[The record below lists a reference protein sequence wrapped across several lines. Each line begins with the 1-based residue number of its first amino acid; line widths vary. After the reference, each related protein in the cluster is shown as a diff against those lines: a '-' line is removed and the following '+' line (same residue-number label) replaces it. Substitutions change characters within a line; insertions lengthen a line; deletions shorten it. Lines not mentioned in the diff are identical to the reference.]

1 MARMKPKNRINSKAQ
16 AEAAMASLNKIDTE
30 LARMDLDE
38 ADAIAAIREKY
49 ARMQREAGRV
59 SMEAE
64 KALLVKELEA
74 WAEADKEH
82 WPKKTMETPF
92 GCLGFRVGNPAVV
105 LVKKVAKNLDAAL
118 ALLQARLK
126 AYVRDVPQIDK
137 EKILAAAR
145 DEETWPQEEVELA
158 KCGLAV
164 KQDDEFW
171 IETSASKDLEAA
183 AQKLRAA

>member
-1 MARMKPKNRINSKAQ
+1 MARIKPKNSITTKAQ
-16 AEAAMASLNKIDTE
+16 AEAAMSKLNNIDMV
-30 LARMDLDE
+30 LANWNLQE
-38 ADAIAAIREKY
+38 ANEIAALREYHAK
-49 ARMQREAGRV
+49 AQRKDGRP
-59 SMEAE
+59 SFEAE

-74 WAEADKEH
+74 WADQDSAT

-105 LVKKVAKNLDAAL
+105 LIKKMAKNMKCALELLDEYSP
-118 ALLQARLK
+118 QF
-126 AYVRDVPQIDK
+126 VRDSPEIDK
-137 EKILAAAR
+137 EAILAEAR
-145 DEETWPQEEVELA
+145 AKTLNEERLA

-171 IETSASKDLEAA
+171 IETNASKDLEAA